1 MFRGGVASCSEL
13 HILLAHILDICFQC
27 DETLRFWCFFGKIYE
42 KGDTYWDSF
51 YIVVQ
56 E

>member
-1 MFRGGVASCSEL
+1 MFRGGVAANCTSRL
-13 HILLAHILDICFQC
+13 HTFWTFASSA
-27 DETLRFWCFFGKIYE
+27 ETLRFWCFFGKIYE

>member
-1 MFRGGVASCSEL
+1 MKPCVFA
-13 HILLAHILDICFQC
+13 
-27 DETLRFWCFFGKIYE
+27 CFFGKIYE